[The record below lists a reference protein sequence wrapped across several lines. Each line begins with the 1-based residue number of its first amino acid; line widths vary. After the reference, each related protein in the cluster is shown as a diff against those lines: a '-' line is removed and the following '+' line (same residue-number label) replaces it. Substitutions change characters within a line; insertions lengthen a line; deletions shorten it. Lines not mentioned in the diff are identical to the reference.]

1 MRFTQIEAI
10 GVGPLSDQR
19 LDLAPG
25 LNIVHG
31 LNEAGKS
38 SWHAALTIGWL
49 GQRRGRGAQRAQDR
63 EYVQRYQPWTG
74 APLIAAVRVVTDDG
88 RVLRFRHN
96 LSDLADND
104 VTDGTG
110 RTVTSD
116 WEQDGTADGAK
127 ILGLTRE
134 VARAT
139 FFVDQADI
147 FAVTREAGGLQEH
160 LQRAAAA
167 ADRSATTAA
176 AALALLDDFQRDHVG
191 LDRANATKPLRRA
204 LDRLDEADQA
214 LKAAA
219 DAHENHQDLLA
230 NRDVAAD
237 KVERIESRVTRLR
250 HSIEAARI
258 AEDRRELAELQALD
272 AAISEGRTLEQ
283 PAPDESVQEI
293 GPLRHRFAARPA
305 AVDDDGGVAALEAEL
320 AALPDIPDGDTA
332 VHATVADALQELRLH
347 QDRLATHDA
356 SRPAD
361 TPAVSLGGLTPQDLD
376 RYAAAF
382 EASVGSIAAMHGR
395 IADQDISVESPSSEQ
410 AQASALPGAPSSVS
424 EGSSSRGGG
433 ILGLVLA
440 GVMGMAGGGLILNDL
455 LIPGVAVLTL
465 AAFVGMVALVVR
477 TRRRASGG
485 SDATAAPQR
494 TSPPS
499 EAPWIV
505 QQRQSIAAAIQ
516 ALDEASIH
524 TREPATLRELAE
536 QARQAGFRQRAI
548 DEWHAERDDLVDQ
561 LDAATRLLA
570 NALMDRGVDIG
581 DDIVASCTDYE
592 EACRQRYAQAQQ
604 ASRRDDLVAQLASV
618 RALAAD
624 RAERAEERRL
634 AEERVVAKAR
644 ELGFTNADPEAAD
657 RFLAQWKERQESLR
671 ERHQT
676 LRVQERE
683 LLTRLKGRSLQE
695 FAATVSD
702 KMTEIGD
709 ATPIDDVNAAR
720 RQLSE
725 LQVELNHARIEL
737 NRLEGSISNAARALP
752 SVSEAEEERARAAR
766 ELTTVRELKE
776 VLDITRRHLA
786 DADQRVNEDLAP
798 VLREAILAHLP
809 TLTRGRYTD
818 VEVDPRELTVTVRT
832 GGGAYRPAAHL
843 SHGTAEQIYLLLRLA
858 LADHLVVRDD
868 KAPLVLDDVTVQ
880 FDEHRTVAFLE
891 LCRKLADRRQIIL
904 FSQEREVLEWAEGH
918 LKPPNHAITR
928 LPDRATQ

>member
-63 EYVQRYQPWTG
+63 EYVERYQPWTG

-116 WEQDGTADGAK
+116 WEQDGTADGAQL
-127 ILGLTRE
+127 LGLTRD

-139 FFVDQADI
+139 IFVDQADI

-204 LDRLDEADQA
+204 LGRLEEADRA
-214 LKAAA
+214 LKTAT
-219 DAHENHQDLLA
+219 DAHESHQELLA
-230 NRDVAAD
+230 DRDDAAD
-237 KVERIESRVTRLR
+237 QVQHIESRVTRRR
-250 HSIEAARI
+250 HSIEAARLS
-258 AEDRRELAELQALD
+258 EDRRELAELQALD
-272 AAISEGRTLEQ
+272 AAISEGRSLEQ
-283 PAPDESVQEI
+283 PAPDEVVREI
-293 GPLRHRFAARPA
+293 PPLRHRFAARPA

-320 AALPDIPDGDTA
+320 AALPDVPDGDTE

-356 SRPAD
+356 SRPAEVS
-361 TPAVSLGGLTPQDLD
+361 AVPLGGLTPQDLD
-376 RYAAAF
+376 RYAAAL
-382 EASVGSIAAMHGR
+382 EASVGPVASMHTR
-395 IADQDISVESPSSEQ
+395 TVDHDTSVESPSSEQ
-410 AQASALPGAPSSVS
+410 SKVSASPAEPGSGSDQQPSH
-424 EGSSSRGGG
+424 GGG

-440 GVMGMAGGGLILNDL
+440 GVMGMAGGGLILNDM
-455 LIPGVAVLTL
+455 LIPGVAVLAT
-465 AAFVGMVALVVR
+465 AALVSIVALVVR
-477 TRRRASGG
+477 ARRRSSGA

-494 TSPPS
+494 TAPPS
-499 EAPWIV
+499 EAPWTV
-505 QQRQSIAAAIQ
+505 QQNKTIAAAIQ
-516 ALDEASIH
+516 ALQEASID
-524 TREPATLRELAE
+524 TREPAALRELAE

-548 DEWHAERDDLVDQ
+548 DEWQAERDDHVDQ
-561 LDAATRLLA
+561 LDAATQLLA
-570 NALMDRGVDIG
+570 NALMGRGVDVG
-581 DDIVASCTDYE
+581 DDVIASYTEYE
-592 EACRQRYAQAQQ
+592 QACRQRYTQAQR
-604 ASRRDDLVAQLASV
+604 ASRRDDLIAQLETV

-634 AEERVVAKAR
+634 AEEGVVGKAR
-644 ELGFTNADPEAAD
+644 ELGFTNADPDAAD

-676 LRVQERE
+676 LRIQERE
-683 LLTRLKGRSLQE
+683 LLTRLKGRSLQD
-695 FAATVSD
+695 FAATVAD
-702 KMTEIGD
+702 KLTEIGD

-720 RQLSE
+720 RELGE

-737 NRLEGSISNAARALP
+737 NRLEGSISNAARTLP
-752 SVSEAEEERARAAR
+752 SVTEAEEERARAAR
-766 ELTTVRELKE
+766 ELNSVRELKE

-798 VLREAILAHLP
+798 VLRDAILTHLP

-832 GGGAYRPAAHL
+832 AGGAYRPAAHL

-858 LADHLVVRDD
+858 LADHLVVRDE

-891 LCRKLADRRQIIL
+891 LCRKIADRRQIIV
-904 FSQEREVLEWAEGH
+904 FSQEREVLEWAEAH
-918 LKPPNHAITR
+918 LTSSNHSITR
-928 LPDRATQ
+928 LPDRAIQ